1 MWIPPGSSLVMTR
14 RNRRPVKFVSIPAL
28 LMVRVLVHVLR
39 QDLLAML
46 AVGFRAVRMRY
57 FSTFVESKTP
67 PQRLR
72 ELEVTK
78 TS

>member
-1 MWIPPGSSLVMTR
+1 VWIPPGSSLVMTR
-14 RNRRPVKFVSIPAL
+14 RNRRPIKFVSIPAL

-57 FSTFVESKTP
+57 FSTFVGSETP